1 MAEIDGWDEDPIRT
15 CQSGKAPEC
24 GKETNVRY
32 LNGTFGLD
40 GGLHDEDSVRTVVLC
55 KACFKWEHWLEKARE
70 FQDSKK
76 IIAIVEGAHYTIC
89 PEEHPPIMHGYGGR
103 NFTIRFHDGR
113 EMATTNLWFQGVIPD
128 GIRKILPDNAIFLG
142 DKP

>member
-32 LNGTFGLD
+32 LNDTFGIEGVFD
-40 GGLHDEDSVRTVVLC
+40 YEGAIKRVVLC

-70 FQDSKK
+70 FKNTK
-76 IIAIVEGAHYTIC
+76 RIIAIIEGAHYTVC
-89 PEEHPPIMHGYGGR
+89 PEEYPPIMHGYGGR
-103 NFTIRFHDGR
+103 TFAICFIDGR
-113 EMATTNLWFQGVIPD
+113 EMETTNLWFQGVIPE
-128 GIRKILPDNAIFLG
+128 GLREILPDNATFVG
-142 DKP
+142 RKP